1 MKKILITLLII
12 LCFTSIALAQNS
24 NTAKKVAG
32 DVVQGEPAG
41 PINDNSYVI
50 GPEDVITVFV
60 WKESDLTQT
69 VAVRPDGKISL
80 PLLNDLM
87 ASGFTTMQLKAEIT
101 QLLQKFI
108 ADPSVT
114 VIVQS
119 ARSRKATV
127 MGEVARPGNYFI
139 NGPMTLVQLISL
151 AGGFRDFAATDK
163 ITVVRQQNS
172 RSIKLKFNYKDF
184 VKGKHLEENIEI
196 QPGDIIVVP

>member
-1 MKKILITLLII
+1 MKKILIALLIVV
-12 LCFTSIALAQNS
+12 CFTAIALGQDNKI
-24 NTAKKVAG
+24 TKKVAE

-60 WKESDLTQT
+60 WKESELTQT

-80 PLLNDLM
+80 PLINDLM
-87 ASGFTTMQLKAEIT
+87 ASGFTTMQLKVEIT
-101 QLLQKFI
+101 QLLQKYI

-127 MGEVARPGNYFI
+127 MGEIARPGSYFI